1 MTAPRPVPDSL
12 TPEQRFDADVLRALA
27 IRKRSLADAASLG
40 AATRSA
46 LETADARFLR
56 AVKAAARGWGDE
68 RVAAEAEAIAHPPYP
83 LPRRQNGAAS

>member
-40 AATRSA
+40 GAARSA
-46 LETADARFLR
+46 LETADTRFLR
-56 AVKAAARGWGDE
+56 AVKTAARGWGDE
-68 RVAAEAEAIAHPPYP
+68 RVAAEAEAIARPPYP
-83 LPRRQNGAAS
+83 PQRQNGAAS